1 MNPEF
6 IHTLQ
11 DLLPQI
17 QGFIYPNEIEIHWGL
32 LIVVYPYITGVVAGA
47 FILAS
52 LVKVFNV
59 TEVQP
64 LYRLSLLTALAY
76 LLVAPMALVAHLGH
90 PERFYEIL
98 LTPQTSS
105 AMAMFGFVYA
115 WYLMAVLLLEIW
127 FVHRTD
133 MITWAEQEKGVMRFI
148 HRTLALYSRDT
159 GDRSVRFDHKALK
172 VITIVGIP
180 SAFLLHGYVGFI
192 FGSIKANPWWS
203 SVLIP
208 IVFLFSAIVSGIALV
223 ILLYMVLTPLTG
235 GKISMR
241 CVDKAVDFLFYA
253 VIVDFSLELVDFI
266 HRVYQSEEEIKI
278 LSEMVMSKLFASLV
292 IIQVLLGMLVP
303 LLLISLTKIFKKR
316 FSLNEDLRKMVYFI
330 AVILIQMGIF
340 ATRWNVVIGGQMFSK
355 SFRGLTT
362 YKMEFAGIEGL
373 LFAIVLLALPIVI
386 LAVLVKILPPWKEVH
401 GVGVAEGAE
410 AAGS

>member
-1 MNPEF
+1 MNPELV
-6 IHTLQ
+6 HTLRE
-11 DLLPQI
+11 LIPQI
-17 QGFIYPNEIEIHWGL
+17 QGYIYPNEIEIHWGL

-59 TEVQP
+59 KEVQP

-76 LLVAPMALVAHLGH
+76 LLVAPMALVSHLGH
-90 PERFYEIL
+90 PGRFYEIL

-133 MITWAEQEKGVMRFI
+133 MIEWAEHETGLMRYI
-148 HRTLALYSRDT
+148 HRALALYSRDT
-159 GDRSVRFDHKALK
+159 GDRSVSFDHKALK

-223 ILLYMVLTPLTG
+223 ILLYMILTPLTG

-278 LSEMVMSKLFASLV
+278 LSEMVMNKLFASLI

-303 LLLISLTKIFKKR
+303 LTLISLTKIFRKR
-316 FSLNEDLRKMVYFI
+316 FHLNEDLRKMVYFV
-330 AVILIQMGIF
+330 AVILIQFGIF

-362 YKMEFAGIEGL
+362 YKMEFGGIEGL
-373 LFAIVLLALPIVI
+373 LFAIFLLALPILI
-386 LAVLVKILPPWKEVH
+386 LAVLTKILPPWKEMH
-401 GVGVAEGAE
+401 GQPAPEGVE